1 LRSILKKEI
10 KNMRKTKIICTIGP
24 SCESPELIKKLIEAG
39 MDIARLNFSHG
50 SHAEH
55 SRRIKILRQTAAELG
70 KNLGIM
76 LDTKG
81 PEIRVGAFKDGKV
94 VLREGEKVTLTTED
108 VVGDSTL
115 IPVSFKGLPQA
126 LEKGN
131 TVLIADGAIKLKVL
145 ETKEKEISC
154 LVVNGG
160 ILSNRKGVNIPGI
173 SLDLPYL
180 SEKDIQDINFGIEQG
195 VDFIA
200 ASFVRRPEDALQIRR
215 MLESKNA
222 NIDIIAKIENA
233 EGVQKLDDIIKV
245 VDGVMVAR
253 GDLGVEIPC
262 EEVPLIQKRII
273 AKCNKAGK
281 PVITATQMLESMID
295 SPRPTRAEASDVANA
310 IIDGSDAI
318 MLSGETAS
326 GKYPVEAV
334 KFMARIASRVEDS
347 LEAGRYVQGS
357 DSPCYTVTDAIAHA
371 TCTIAADLKA
381 SAIITAT
388 KSGFTARMV
397 SKYRPKAPIIAACHD
412 ESICRKLSLV
422 WGVQPIVGCTKNST
436 DEIIKESIERSL
448 EAGLIKNG
456 DLIVLTA
463 GIPYK
468 TNLIKVS
475 IIGEVLAKG
484 TGIGS
489 SVVTGIIRICRS
501 PEEAKKKIQPGD
513 IMVVRS
519 TDKDYIPFIKK
530 AGAIISEEGGLTSHT
545 AIASIN
551 LKIPALVGV
560 DGAQQILDDNSTA
573 TIDTIRGLIYKGAIT
588 VR

>member
-1 LRSILKKEI
+1 MRIIIKKEI
-10 KNMRKTKIICTIGP
+10 TMKKTKIICTIGP
-24 SCESPELIKKLIEAG
+24 SCESPELVKKLIEAG

-50 SHAEH
+50 SHMEH
-55 SRRIKILRQTAAELG
+55 SRRITVLRQIAAEMG
-70 KNLGIM
+70 KTLGIM

-81 PEIRVGAFKDGKV
+81 PEIRVGVFKDGKV
-94 VLREGEKVTLTTED
+94 ILREEEKVILTTED
-108 VVGDSTL
+108 VVGDSNL
-115 IPVSFKGLPQA
+115 IPVSYNGLPQA
-126 LEKGN
+126 LKEGN
-131 TVLIADGAIKLKVL
+131 TVLLADGAIKLKVI

-173 SLDLPYL
+173 SLDLPFL
-180 SEKDIQDINFGIEQG
+180 SEKDIEDINFGIEQG

-200 ASFVRRPEDALQIRR
+200 ASFVRRPEDALMIRR

-233 EGVQKLDDIIKV
+233 EGVQKINDIIKV
-245 VDGVMVAR
+245 VDGVMIAR

-262 EEVPLIQKRII
+262 EEVPLIQKKII
-273 AKCNKAGK
+273 AKCNQVGK

-295 SPRPTRAEASDVANA
+295 NPRPTRAEASDIANA

-334 KFMARIASRVEDS
+334 QFMASIARRVE
-347 LEAGRYVQGS
+347 EALDCVRCSQGS
-357 DSPCYTVTDAIAHA
+357 ASASYTVTDAIAHA

-388 KSGFTARMV
+388 KSGFTSRMV
-397 SKYRPKAPIIAACHD
+397 SKYRPKAPIIAACPD
-412 ESICRKLSLV
+412 ENICRKLALV

-436 DEIIKESIERSL
+436 DEIIKEAIERSL
-448 EAGLIKNG
+448 EVGLIKNG
-456 DLIVLTA
+456 DLVVLTA

-475 IIGEVLAKG
+475 SIGEVLARG

-489 SVVTGIIRICRS
+489 SVVTGKIRICRS
-501 PEEAKKKIQPGD
+501 PQEAKKKIQPGD
-513 IMVVRS
+513 ILVVRS
-519 TDKDYIPFIKK
+519 TDQDYIPFIKK
-530 AGAIISEEGGLTSHT
+530 AGAIIAEEGGLTSHT
-545 AIASIN
+545 AITSLN

-560 DGAQQILDDNSTA
+560 DGAQKILDDNSDA
-573 TIDTIRGLIYKGAIT
+573 TIDTMRGLIYKGIIT

>member
-1 LRSILKKEI
+1 MK
-10 KNMRKTKIICTIGP
+10 KTKIICTIGP
-24 SCESPELIKKLIEAG
+24 SCESPELLKKMIEAG

-50 SHAEH
+50 SHLEH
-55 SRRIKILRQTAAELG
+55 HRRITVLRQVAAELG
-70 KNLGIM
+70 KTLGIM

-81 PEIRVGAFKDGKV
+81 PEIRTGVFKNGKV
-94 VLREGEKVTLTTED
+94 ILREGEKVTLTTED
-108 VVGDSTL
+108 LVGDSTL
-115 IPVSFKGLPQA
+115 IPVSYNKLPQA
-126 LEKGN
+126 LKKGN
-131 TVLIADGAIKLKVL
+131 IILIADGAIKLKVM

-173 SLDLPYL
+173 SLDLPFL
-180 SEKDIQDINFGIEQG
+180 TEKDIQDINFGIEQG

-200 ASFVRRPEDALQIRR
+200 ASFVRRPEDALMIRR
-215 MLESKNA
+215 MLESKKA

-233 EGVQKLDDIIKV
+233 EGVQKLNDIIKV
-245 VDGVMVAR
+245 VDGIMIAR

-273 AKCNKAGK
+273 AKCNKVGK

-334 KFMARIASRVEDS
+334 QFMAGIARRVEDS
-347 LEAGRYVQGS
+347 LDYGRCSHGS
-357 DSPCYTVTDAIAHA
+357 DAEFYTVTDAIAHA

-397 SKYRPKAPIIAACHD
+397 SKYRPKAPIIAACPD
-412 ESICRKLSLV
+412 ESICRKLTLV
-422 WGVQPIVGCTKNST
+422 WGVKPIVGYTKNST
-436 DEIIKESIERSL
+436 DKIIEEAIERSL

-456 DLIVLTA
+456 DLVVLTA

-475 IIGEVLAKG
+475 IIGEVLARG

-489 SVVTGIIRICRS
+489 SIVTGKIRICRT

-513 IMVVRS
+513 ILVVRS

-530 AGAIISEEGGLTSHT
+530 AGAIIAEEGGLTSHT
-545 AIASIN
+545 AITSLN

-560 DGAQQILDDNSTA
+560 DGALEILDDGSTA
-573 TIDTIRGLIYKGAIT
+573 TIDLIRGLVYKGIIT

>member
-1 LRSILKKEI
+1 MK
-10 KNMRKTKIICTIGP
+10 KTKIICTIGP
-24 SCESPELIKKLIEAG
+24 SCESPELVKKLIEAG
-39 MDIARLNFSHG
+39 MDIARLNLSHV
-50 SHAEH
+50 SHTEH
-55 SRRIKILRQTAAELG
+55 HRRIILLRQVAAELD
-70 KNLGIM
+70 KPLGIM

-81 PEIRVGAFKDGKV
+81 PEIRVGVFKDGKV
-94 VLREGEKVTLTTED
+94 ILREEEKVILTTED
-108 VVGDSTL
+108 VVGDSNL
-115 IPVSFKGLPQA
+115 IPVSYNGLPQA
-126 LEKGN
+126 LKEGN
-131 TVLIADGAIKLKVL
+131 TVLLADGAIKLKVI

-173 SLDLPYL
+173 SLDLPFL
-180 SEKDIQDINFGIEQG
+180 SEKDIEDINFGIEQG

-200 ASFVRRPEDALQIRR
+200 ASFVRRPEDALMIRR

-233 EGVQKLDDIIKV
+233 EGVQKINDIIKV
-245 VDGVMVAR
+245 VDGVMIAR

-262 EEVPLIQKRII
+262 EEVPLIQKKII
-273 AKCNKAGK
+273 AKCNQVGK

-295 SPRPTRAEASDVANA
+295 NPRPTRAEASDIANA

-334 KFMARIASRVEDS
+334 QFMASIARRVE
-347 LEAGRYVQGS
+347 EALDCVRCSQGS
-357 DSPCYTVTDAIAHA
+357 ASASYTVTDAIAHA

-388 KSGFTARMV
+388 KSGFTSRMV
-397 SKYRPKAPIIAACHD
+397 SKYRPKAPIIAACPD
-412 ESICRKLSLV
+412 ENICRKLALV

-436 DEIIKESIERSL
+436 DEIIKEAIERSL
-448 EAGLIKNG
+448 EVGLIKNG
-456 DLIVLTA
+456 DLVVLTA

-475 IIGEVLAKG
+475 SIGEVLARG

-489 SVVTGIIRICRS
+489 SVVTGKIRICRS
-501 PEEAKKKIQPGD
+501 PQEAKKKIQPGD
-513 IMVVRS
+513 ILVVRS
-519 TDKDYIPFIKK
+519 TDQDYIPFIKK
-530 AGAIISEEGGLTSHT
+530 AGAIIAEEGGLTSHT
-545 AIASIN
+545 AITSLN

-560 DGAQQILDDNSTA
+560 DGAQKILDDNSDA
-573 TIDTIRGLIYKGAIT
+573 TIDTMRGLIYKGIIT